1 MICLTR
7 SGMLV
12 CCLFLL
18 ALASATVTGSEPSDS
33 RQATERG
40 SYTGSYTRI
49 ISPVAAVTVITSGRS
64 SVDRVLE
71 LVVLWRGSP
80 GWFFKSD
87 GSGTSGGGSGTTFS
101 GTIRFGELT
110 LYLKF
115 DFSTR
120 VVSIDDGK
128 PIAMKDANVLL
139 VDGVD
144 SPAGMS
150 GFHTLRVASVIE
162 DQRRIEPVLKSS
174 AQILEFLRCDVRLDH
189 PGRDAAVQRICAA
202 ILGK

>member
-1 MICLTR
+1 MICMAR
-7 SGMLV
+7 NGVLV
-12 CCLFLL
+12 FRVFLL
-18 ALASATVTGSEPSDS
+18 LLASATVIRSEQPES

-101 GTIRFGELT
+101 GTIRFGEVT

-144 SPAGMS
+144 SPGGMS
-150 GFHTLRVASVIE
+150 GFHTLQVGSVI
-162 DQRRIEPVLKSS
+162 DDDRRIEPVLKSS
-174 AQILEFLRCDVRLDH
+174 ARILEFLRCDVRLDD
-189 PGRDAAVQRICAA
+189 PGRDAAVQRICAS